1 MCRKQK
7 IFREK
12 CRPTFYFIIL
22 WITWIPSWYKDTSPI
37 PKNGTSLTESLAE
50 FTMNLPHDIQFRG
63 FYLRIA
69 DGSQSSYCWTRIPGM
84 IKTLLLVHSIKRWL
98 ASVLWPI
105 IYRVFFIMVNVK
117 SNRQLECLHL
127 YSTKNA
133 LSFLTGIRWRTRCNY
148 VPRSLCSPTT

>member
-1 MCRKQK
+1 MQAYLLFHYLMDYLNPIMVQRYESYS
-7 IFREK
+7 EK
-12 CRPTFYFIIL
+12 WNKPHRIIGR
-22 WITWIPSWYKDTSPI
+22 IYNEFASWYSV
-37 PKNGTSLTESLAE
+37 S
-50 FTMNLPHDIQFRG
+50 G